1 MRTIVA
7 TVLLLAAAIA
17 VPGAAD
23 AQHLKGDPAQGR
35 AFAQFWCA
43 GCHKI
48 DAAGARVPGSI
59 APDFTAVANRRSTTT
74 ARLVRFLYSQHKVM
88 PLFEIELDDANHVAS
103 YIMSLRRR

>member
-1 MRTIVA
+1 MKAVA
-7 TVLLLAAAIA
+7 STTLLLLVLAWLNAAA
-17 VPGAAD
+17 

-35 AFAQFWCA
+35 QFAQFWCA

-48 DAAGARVPGSI
+48 DAKGARVPGSI

-74 ARLVRFLYSQHKVM
+74 RWLVRFLYSQHKVM
-88 PLFEIELDDANHVAS
+88 PLFEIELDDANHVAA